1 MIMKHIQKVFKTAAI
16 AVALLAI
23 GQSVWAQDKFT
34 VTNSTNGQT
43 TTFTITR
50 NTGTDVSETVMYR
63 TVGLSAIAGK
73 HFTDKSGNLVFDA
86 DNNTRTVQVQ
96 ENPIDNLDPEYKY
109 QYQTSTRSYA
119 LEVLDAN
126 GFKVASSTRNIFFGT
141 GYNYQE
147 GKVSNR
153 INDLVKF
160 NSGSSAFATSMSSSK
175 YIDVSYSMSSNS
187 NHVTSG
193 GYFKIDDE
201 YYYGNQTLC
210 NVSTAE
216 LINSTGVSREYLS
229 LAGAKIYA
237 TVCFTMKEED
247 DGYQYIQILTDNT
260 TNWDC
265 YNKATGET
273 AGQLKDPSISIYK
286 ALFELSKTT
295 PKKVTDDHNMFF
307 PHKSNDTYNA
317 SEFEYSDAWMYSQK
331 FKNSA
336 NRATNSGSLVLEPKV
351 KTINVRFDASGEDN
365 DTWWVKN
372 LFVRMAL
379 CDDVAPTIT
388 STNDITLSAGP
399 YNRGNTFYISV
410 PFSEIVKISGN
421 PTKLSTTWGDA
432 YYESGRGTNV
442 LTFKGTINVTAGTV
456 LEITGKNC
464 TITDVAGNEFS
475 GSLNKTFNG
484 VTCASPTYT
493 ITYDLNGSN
502 EAVVNPTTYTYE
514 TATFTLTNPTWTG
527 YVFNG
532 WTGSNGTT
540 PQTTVTVNT
549 HSHGDLTY
557 TANWTDVWGMSS
569 GADGSQ
575 AHPYTITTPEGLV
588 YLADMV
594 NSTTHGFSGTYFQ
607 LGADIDMNGCDFT
620 PIGITIYNSQSPT
633 NHFFYGVFNGQGH
646 IIRNLGISST
656 QSYAGLFGYLNGV
669 VNNVTVDWAEISGNK
684 FVGAIAGRLGS
695 GSTTGKV
702 KNCHVFNSTVTGG
715 GEIGVIV
722 GYPGSTTNN
731 VSNSYY
737 RNCTVNGADSSNLF
751 TITVTG
757 NATTSGTPNIT
768 YNSVDYYTSGQTVT
782 LGYSGIS
789 EGYTITYTAK
799 DADDNDITSS
809 AIIGNVL
816 TMPKS
821 DVTISATAT
830 RNPISTNYIDAD
842 GNSQTVTAQPLEGG
856 ETELGVY
863 GQETWYVVDSNIN
876 YDHEVKLIGNVHLIL
891 SDGYTMTMT
900 ETDENNQCIWG
911 NGNNLTIYGQ
921 SGGSGALDATSSN
934 CGAISAG
941 ILIINGG
948 HITVTAERDALRGT
962 NAIIINGGMVEA
974 TSTYQVALL
983 ASNNETSCSITIN
996 GGKVTAMSSISIG
1009 IQSSSVSSS
1018 CSVTINGGKVETNS
1032 ISCTGLVVLGYRN
1045 ESDYI
1050 KSGGYSASGV
1060 RIADGL
1066 TMTDGTNTYSGRLT
1080 SEQVDAI
1087 AGKTLRPYTPPTT
1100 VSVDYI
1106 DADGSTK
1113 NTTATTLSGIE
1124 TELGV
1129 DGQETWYVV
1138 NSDIGYDHHVTLAG
1152 NTHLILGDGK
1162 TMDMSNTDEESS
1174 CIYGIQNLTIYGQSG
1189 GTGTLTV
1196 TNTKSGI
1203 IVGTLT
1209 VNGGQISAT
1218 VKSLALE
1225 SRSGITINGGTVTV
1239 ACTETGSGITY
1250 GLVSNINSSSIVI
1263 NGGTVTATNCTYGFA
1278 SRGVNSSVTINGG
1291 TVAATNCT
1299 YGFIVER
1306 QNSSIAINNGTVSA
1320 TNCTYGFAME
1330 GNNTSNTSI
1339 KINGGSVTT
1348 TNTDVGMLLYN
1359 TASSS
1364 SGPASSIIINGGKVE
1379 TTAIRNKK
1387 SNVIFLIVVLGYSNS
1402 DDYIKCGDYSAV
1414 YGIRIADGQTMT
1426 DGTATYSGTL
1436 TDSQID
1442 AIAGKTLR
1450 PYISSTTVSVDYI
1463 DADGNTQNATATTL
1477 SGIET
1482 ELGNA
1487 GQETWYVVNSDVYYD
1502 HQVELKGIVHLILSD
1517 GHTMTMTETDAN
1529 NIYGN
1534 RKNLTIYGQS
1544 GGTGALIATNEN
1556 ESAIYVGI
1564 LTINGGHITATAKNS
1579 ALSIE
1584 TSVTINGGVVEA
1596 TSSSGYPVNVRST
1609 QTSTSITINGGS
1621 VKALSPTDNGNGL
1634 YTSSRG
1640 ESSII
1645 INGGQVE
1652 ASRIYCYGSSCGL
1665 IVLGYRN
1672 ADDYIFNH
1680 GKYSADG
1687 IRIADGQTMTDG
1699 TNTYTGSLSPEQIA
1713 TIAGKTLRPYIA
1725 ESPDITLVQ
1734 GEKGGVTCYWG
1745 TFYHSTL
1752 RYTLPEGAAAY
1763 TMGADHRLYRL
1774 GADGR
1779 VIPAGVAVVIIAE
1792 KNSITQGKITLTKS
1806 DDSAVVAVNGGGNIL
1821 LGNNAATA
1829 VTAGKVT
1836 VGGQQKIPYVLSA
1849 VGGNV
1854 DFYPLSSS
1862 FDGSI
1867 PHNKAYYVVDATQ

>member
-1 MIMKHIQKVFKTAAI
+1 MKHSNKILQIWILAI
-16 AVALLAI
+16 ALLAI

-34 VTNSTNGQT
+34 VTNSTSGQT

-119 LEVLDAN
+119 LEVLDAT

-442 LTFKGTINVTAGTV
+442 LTFKGTINANAGTV
-456 LEITGKNC
+456 LEITGKSG
-464 TITDVAGNEFS
+464 TITDIAGNEFS

-502 EAVVNPTTYTYE
+502 EAVANPTTYTYE

-527 YVFNG
+527 YVFTG

-588 YLADMV
+588 YLSDMV
-594 NSTTHGFSGTYFQ
+594 NSTTHGYSGTYFQ
-607 LGADIDMNGCDFT
+607 LGADIDMKGCDFT
-620 PIGITIYNSQSPT
+620 PIGITIYNATTYT

-646 IIRNLGISST
+646 IIRNLGISIT
-656 QSYAGLFGYLNGV
+656 QPYAGLFGYLNGV
-669 VNNVTVDWAEISGNK
+669 VNNVIVDWAEISGNN

-715 GEIGVIV
+715 GNIGVIV

-757 NATTSGTPNIT
+757 NATASGTPNIT

-816 TMPKS
+816 TMPES

-830 RNPISTNYIDAD
+830 RNPISTTYIDAD

-856 ETELGVY
+856 ETELGVD
-863 GQETWYVVDSNIN
+863 GQETWYVVDSNIS
-876 YDHEVKLIGNVHLIL
+876 YDHEVELKGNVHLIL

-900 ETDENNQCIWG
+900 ETDKNNQCIWG
-911 NGNNLTIYGQ
+911 NENNLTIYGQ
-921 SGGSGALDATSSN
+921 SGGSGALNATSSN

-941 ILIINGG
+941 ILTINGG
-948 HITVTAERDALRGT
+948 HITVTAKYDALSAS
-962 NAIIINGGMVEA
+962 NSVIINSGIVEA

-983 ASNNETSCSITIN
+983 ASNNETCSITIN
-996 GGKVTAMSSISIG
+996 GGVVKANGQNSGFVAYDVI
-1009 IQSSSVSSS
+1009 
-1018 CSVTINGGKVETNS
+1018 INGGKVETNR
-1032 ISCTGLVVLGYRN
+1032 ISCTGLIVLGYSN
-1045 ESDYI
+1045 SDDYI
-1050 KSGGYSASGV
+1050 KCGDYSV
-1060 RIADGL
+1060 YEIRIADGL
-1066 TMTDGTNTYSGRLT
+1066 TMTGGTNTYSGWLT
-1080 SEQVDAI
+1080 SEQIAAL

-1113 NTTATTLSGIE
+1113 NATATTLSGIE

-1138 NSDIGYDHHVTLAG
+1138 NSDIGYDHQVTLAG

-1162 TMDMSNTDEESS
+1162 TMVMSNTYIHSTK
-1174 CIYGIQNLTIYGQSG
+1174 YNLTIYGQGG
-1189 GTGTLTV
+1189 GTGTLTA
-1196 TNTKSGI
+1196 TNNEGSCVAVK
-1203 IVGTLT
+1203 TLT

-1218 VKSLALE
+1218 AKYEALV
-1225 SRSGITINGGTVTV
+1225 SKSGITINGGTVTV
-1239 ACTETGSGITY
+1239 ACTETESGISTY
-1250 GLVSNINSSSIVI
+1250 GLVSINNPSSIVI

-1278 SRGVNSSVTINGG
+1278 SRGGTVTINGG

-1330 GNNTSNTSI
+1330 GNNASNTSI

-1348 TNTDVGMLLYN
+1348 TNTDVGMLLNN

-1364 SGPASSIIINGGKVE
+1364 SSSGQASSIIINGGKVE
-1379 TTAIRNKK
+1379 TTAIKNK
-1387 SNVIFLIVVLGYSNS
+1387 SLNMICLIVVLGYSNS

-1414 YGIRIADGQTMT
+1414 YEIRIADGQTMT
-1426 DGTATYSGTL
+1426 DGTNTYSGTL
-1436 TDSQID
+1436 NSDQRA
-1442 AIAGKTLR
+1442 AIVGKTLR
-1450 PYISSTTVSVDYI
+1450 PYTPPTTVSVDYI
-1463 DADGNTQNATATTL
+1463 DASGNTQNATATTL

-1482 ELGNA
+1482 ELGNSV
-1487 GQETWYVVNSDVYYD
+1487 QETWYVVNSDVYYD
-1502 HQVELKGIVHLILSD
+1502 HQVQLKGIVHLILSD
-1517 GHTMTMTETDAN
+1517 GHTMTMTETDAY

-1544 GGTGALIATNEN
+1544 GGTGALIATSEN
-1556 ESAIYVGI
+1556 GSAIDADI

-1579 ALSIE
+1579 ALSSG
-1584 TSVTINGGVVEA
+1584 TSITINGGVVEA
-1596 TSSSGYPVNVRST
+1596 TSSSGYPINVSFN

-1621 VKALSPTDNGNGL
+1621 VKALSPADKGL
-1634 YTSSRG
+1634 YTYSRS
-1640 ESSII
+1640 ESSIII

-1652 ASRIYCYGSSCGL
+1652 ASKIKCFGGSNY

-1680 GKYSADG
+1680 GEYSAD
-1687 IRIADGQTMTDG
+1687 RIQVADGLTMTDG
-1699 TNTYTGSLSPEQIA
+1699 TNTYTGSLSPGQIA
-1713 TIAGKTLRPYIA
+1713 AISGKTLRPFVA
-1725 ESPDITLVQ
+1725 ESPNITLVQ

-1752 RYTLPEGAAAY
+1752 RYILPEGAAAY